1 MQDRSARPAAATTG
15 ASVVQSALCNTDTN
29 TSTYTCTFSSTPI
42 FGDEALV
49 LIGSSTIASVTSGYS
64 SVGTAASSTSRVS
77 AYFAST
83 ATKSFTVTFSSASDV
98 HIAMLELANAGT
110 PTTFSS
116 ASGESA
122 PKVTATAN
130 AIVVDMFGEQYG
142 YPYYGTIPSGWT
154 EYYPPSPNSAG
165 SGSNQLDSLIDV
177 GSTANS
183 SYGLADSPYLVSA
196 SFQVPTKTSTATP
209 SPAPTS
215 TASPRPY
222 DSLKKISPAGGSF
235 SYYPTSPF
243 HATMPPSPAL
253 VSTSQSAAWNGMQ
266 NSQGF
271 GAITDSE
278 NGSNVNDGS
287 DPTTYTNGDGTG
299 YMLQCNK
306 YGFSQYSCQSPA
318 NTRNINGAIVKFPL
332 AAITAGDSDHHLVNI
347 DVAANIEDNIW
358 EGQPIPAAGGTWS
371 VGGGGECNLSGNGV
385 GCGGA
390 VATNIAVT
398 LGLVRPEDILYC
410 LQKSLSPSTCTL
422 PYAMSIAVA
431 CNGANYEFPATA
443 SDNQCGGG
451 AGTSSTRIAEG
462 TRGCL
467 NMTDAQINAGSY
479 RQDEKVIYRT
489 MDCSHYGFFDRDSAY
504 GSGPGYALQYQGG
517 EAYTPFGE
525 TDPWSTV
532 ASLVGISMSNSTD
545 YVFPITLT
553 NPPFVWCANG
563 KNDGLCD

>member
-1 MQDRSARPAAATTG
+1 MQDRSARPASATTV

-29 TSTYTCTFSSTPI
+29 TSTYTCTFSSTPV

-49 LIGSSTIASVTSGYS
+49 LIGASTIASVTSGYS
-64 SVGTAASSTSRVS
+64 SVGTGASSTSRVS

-83 ATKSFTVTFSSASDV
+83 ATKSFTATFSSASDV

-177 GSTANS
+177 GATANS

-196 SFQVPTKTSTATP
+196 SFQVPTKTGTATP

-215 TASPRPY
+215 TASPGPY

-271 GAITDSE
+271 GAITVRRTAAMS
-278 NGSNVNDGS
+278 
-287 DPTTYTNGDGTG
+287 TTAAT
-299 YMLQCNK
+299 Q
-306 YGFSQYSCQSPA
+306 PR
-318 NTRNINGAIVKFPL
+318 TRTATVRDTRYNATSTASRSIRVK
-332 AAITAGDSDHHLVNI
+332 A
-347 DVAANIEDNIW
+347 
-358 EGQPIPAAGGTWS
+358 QPIHVTSTAQSSSFRLERLPQ
-371 VGGGGECNLSGNGV
+371 
-385 GCGGA
+385 
-390 VATNIAVT
+390 ATQI
-398 LGLVRPEDILYC
+398 I
-410 LQKSLSPSTCTL
+410 
-422 PYAMSIAVA
+422 
-431 CNGANYEFPATA
+431 
-443 SDNQCGGG
+443 
-451 AGTSSTRIAEG
+451 TS
-462 TRGCL
+462 
-467 NMTDAQINAGSY
+467 
-479 RQDEKVIYRT
+479 
-489 MDCSHYGFFDRDSAY
+489 
-504 GSGPGYALQYQGG
+504 
-517 EAYTPFGE
+517 
-525 TDPWSTV
+525 
-532 ASLVGISMSNSTD
+532 
-545 YVFPITLT
+545 
-553 NPPFVWCANG
+553 
-563 KNDGLCD
+563 